1 MSLNKAQLENLTNE
15 VWKGAISLRGKF
27 KAKDYPTIILPMIMI
42 RRIECVLETN
52 RAEAKQAIIQRD
64 NSLSNENIK
73 ALQEQDLKNGTDKA
87 SEKRQEL
94 AQKLKRQET
103 LSAGHHTVTDEAEH
117 DDDASYD
124 VEDAIV
130 LHTERVQHDA

>member
-52 RAEAKQAIIQRD
+52 RAEAKQAIIQKD
-64 NSLSNENIK
+64 NSFSNENVK
-73 ALQEQDLKNGTDKA
+73 ALQEQDLKNGTDTA
-87 SEKRQEL
+87 S
-94 AQKLKRQET
+94 
-103 LSAGHHTVTDEAEH
+103 
-117 DDDASYD
+117 
-124 VEDAIV
+124 
-130 LHTERVQHDA
+130 